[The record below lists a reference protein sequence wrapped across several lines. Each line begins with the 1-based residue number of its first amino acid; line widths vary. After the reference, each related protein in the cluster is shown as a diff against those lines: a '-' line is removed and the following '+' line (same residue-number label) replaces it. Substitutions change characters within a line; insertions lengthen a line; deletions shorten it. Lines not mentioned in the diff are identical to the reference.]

1 MNKINIITPP
11 DIVYADTV
19 NITLIFTG
27 KEIQNQIQEKI
38 IPQAESMNI
47 FYFNIEKYTKNDLD
61 WLLSVV
67 NMSEIIIV
75 DVDNCPPY
83 IRDILSFII
92 AKPKTYW
99 LTNAETPVYN
109 HISLNRIFNLD
120 NITIGEQI
128 VKDDES

>member
-11 DIVYADTV
+11 DIIHADTA

-47 FYFNIEKYTKNDLD
+47 FYFNVEQYTKDNLD
-61 WLLSVV
+61 WLLSVID
-67 NMSEIIIV
+67 MSEIVIV

-83 IRDILSFII
+83 VREILSFII

-99 LTNAETPVYN
+99 LTNAVTPVYN
-109 HISLNRIFNLD
+109 HISLNRIYNLD